1 MSIHIATQLKRIAAI
16 IPLLLLFGFL
26 NTSHACDWC
35 NNQFFMELNNERKGT
50 LVSDEL
56 LNAIRAQHDFSKMA
70 ENAQMEVADAGSQ
83 TGNTMATASGSATSS
98 AGSDASSGFDASS
111 ATSSDGASESAGSST
126 PARATDIASAEIAAA
141 SAGIASASAGNTATA
156 APAGSTP
163 PPHDFID
170 IIERDNRMETRATSY
185 VPQDTEPDERVRITL
200 SEGEVYLGNGV
211 IYEGFVIDGGIPGP
225 TIRVQEGD
233 VVEFTVVNEGNVD
246 HGASIH
252 TAYTQTSKY
261 LGSIA
266 PGDSARIV
274 FRANHPGV
282 YMYHCAPGGHA
293 IPMHVIMGQY
303 GMMVVE
309 PRQKFRLEEELG
321 RGPDIEID
329 ITQHEIYA
337 SGKDAVTGQGNPLY
351 TMFNGKLF
359 RYVEEPIMA
368 KPGDYVRI
376 NFLNVGPN
384 LLSTFHLVGIIW
396 DYAYWQGNP
405 ENILTGG
412 QTVTAGPSDS
422 WTVEFR
428 VPPDEGA
435 YTMLTHAVGSA
446 SRGAIGLLIADN
458 EAERTPYVSQQ
469 GPIHTD
475 EEMADIR
482 ERAVRI
488 VNSSAP
494 GSPEIDIPQ
503 IFSQD
508 TDEVQV
514 QIIGNSFYPKVID
527 IKPGTTVTWVN
538 EDVFSYMEGEFS
550 GIHNAVATSGPDIF
564 ASPLL
569 THGETFSYTFEEVG
583 EYDYICTPHPYM
595 KGIVRVSEPDERIA
609 SGGGTQMAGAPGW
622 VTIIALFLAVI
633 AAFFSYVAL
642 IKRVED

>member
-1 MSIHIATQLKRIAAI
+1 MLLSIIKPIARVSSLTAI
-16 IPLLLLFGFL
+16 FTLLVFL

-35 NNQFFMELNNERKGT
+35 NNQFFMELNSDREGT
-50 LVSDEL
+50 LVADEL
-56 LNAIRAQHDFSKMA
+56 LASIRAQHDFEELA
-70 ENAQMEVADAGSQ
+70 ARAQME
-83 TGNTMATASGSATSS
+83 TS
-98 AGSDASSGFDASS
+98 
-111 ATSSDGASESAGSST
+111 
-126 PARATDIASAEIAAA
+126 
-141 SAGIASASAGNTATA
+141 ASASASASSGA
-156 APAGSTP
+156 APVP
-163 PPHDFID
+163 DNFID
-170 IIERDNRMETRATSY
+170 IIERDNNLEARPTGY

-211 IYEGFVIDGGIPGP
+211 MYEGFTIDGGIPGP

-233 VVEFTVVNEGNVD
+233 IVEFTVVNDGSID

-261 LGSIA
+261 LGAIA
-266 PGDSARIV
+266 PGDSSTVV
-274 FRANHPGV
+274 FQANHPGV

-293 IPMHVIMGQY
+293 IPMHVILGQY

-309 PRQKFRLEEELG
+309 PKQKFKLEEELG
-321 RGPDIEID
+321 RGPDVEID

-337 SGKDAVTGQGNPLY
+337 SGKDAVTGQGHPLY
-351 TMFNGKLF
+351 TTFNGKLF

-405 ENILTGG
+405 ENRMTGG
-412 QTVTAGPSDS
+412 QSVTAGPTDS

-446 SRGAIGLLIADN
+446 SRGAIGLLMADN
-458 EAERTPYVSQQ
+458 EAERTPYTSQQ
-469 GPIHTD
+469 GPVHS
-475 EEMADIR
+475 EEELAEFR
-482 ERAVRI
+482 EKSVRTI
-488 VNSSAP
+488 NSSAP
-494 GSPEIDIPQ
+494 GSPEVDVPRVY
-503 IFSQD
+503 SQD
-508 TDEVQV
+508 TEEVVV
-514 QIIGNSFYPKVID
+514 QIIGNSFYPKVVD

-564 ASPLL
+564 SSPLL
-569 THGETFSYTFEEVG
+569 THGESFSYTFEEMG
-583 EYDYICTPHPYM
+583 EYEYICTPHPYM
-595 KGIVRVSEPDERIA
+595 KGIVRVSEPSTDVIA
-609 SGGGTQMAGAPGW
+609 TSGVQAAPAG
-622 VTIIALFLAVI
+622 VSIIALVL
-633 AAFFSYVAL
+633 AAFAAFLGFIAM
-642 IKRVED
+642 IKRADD

>member
-1 MSIHIATQLKRIAAI
+1 MTHLSIPSLKRIA
-16 IPLLLLFGFL
+16 LLLPVMMLFVTL
-26 NTSHACDWC
+26 KSSYACDWC

-50 LVSDEL
+50 LVAEEL
-56 LNAIRAQHDFSKMA
+56 LNSIRAQHDFSQMA
-70 ENAQMEVADAGSQ
+70 ENAQMEISGEMNDAALNA
-83 TGNTMATASGSATSS
+83 NTDESASGSA
-98 AGSDASSGFDASS
+98 GSVAF
-111 ATSSDGASESAGSST
+111 DGAIS
-126 PARATDIASAEIAAA
+126 
-141 SAGIASASAGNTATA
+141 
-156 APAGSTP
+156 P
-163 PPHDFID
+163 PDNFID
-170 IIERDNRMETRATSY
+170 IIERDNRLETRPTGF

-211 IYEGFVIDGGIPGP
+211 MYEGFVIDGGIPGP

-233 VVEFTVVNEGNVD
+233 VVEFTVVNDGNID

-261 LGSIA
+261 LGAIA
-266 PGDSARIV
+266 PGDSATFV
-274 FRANHPGV
+274 FQANHPGV

-293 IPMHVIMGQY
+293 IPMHVILGQY

-309 PRQKFRLEEELG
+309 PNRQFRLEEELG
-321 RGPDIEID
+321 RGPDVEID

-337 SGKDAVTGQGNPLY
+337 SGKDAVTGQGHPLY

-368 KPGDYVRI
+368 RPGDYVRI

-384 LLSTFHLVGIIW
+384 LLSTFHLVGIVW

-446 SRGAIGLLIADN
+446 SRGAIGLLMADN
-458 EAERTPYVSQQ
+458 EAGRTPYVSQQ
-469 GPIHTD
+469 GPVHS
-475 EEMADIR
+475 EEELADLR
-482 ERAVRI
+482 ERSLRTI
-488 VNSSAP
+488 NSSAP
-494 GSPEIDIPQ
+494 GSPEVDIPRVYPQ
-503 IFSQD
+503 G
-508 TDEVQV
+508 TEEVVV

-527 IKPGTTVTWVN
+527 IKPGTKVTWVN

-569 THGETFSYTFEEVG
+569 SHGEKFSYTFEEVG
-583 EYDYICTPHPYM
+583 EYEYICTPHPYM
-595 KGIVRVSEPDERIA
+595 VGIVRVSEPDEIIA
-609 SGGGTQMAGAPGW
+609 TGSPAVAGAPGW
-622 VTIIALFLAVI
+622 VSIIALVLAI
-633 AAFFSYVAL
+633 FAAFFSYVGL
-642 IKRVED
+642 LRRVDE